1 MKSDVFDIYHF
12 ERLQQDQELDL
23 VPLESLRFEFRLSYL
38 DSWIWFAEFF
48 KSDVLSILLVA
59 TLLSG
64 VSRRLF

>member
-1 MKSDVFDIYHF
+1 MKSDVFDIYDF
-12 ERLQQDQELDL
+12 ERFQHDQELDL
-23 VPLESLRFEFRLSYL
+23 VPLESLRLEFRLSYL
-38 DSWIWFAEFF
+38 DSWIWLAEFF

>member
-12 ERLQQDQELDL
+12 ELFQHDQELDL
-23 VPLESLRFEFRLSYL
+23 VPLESLRLEFRLSYL
-38 DSWIWFAEFF
+38 DSWIWLAEFF
-48 KSDVLSILLVA
+48 KSDVLSILFVA